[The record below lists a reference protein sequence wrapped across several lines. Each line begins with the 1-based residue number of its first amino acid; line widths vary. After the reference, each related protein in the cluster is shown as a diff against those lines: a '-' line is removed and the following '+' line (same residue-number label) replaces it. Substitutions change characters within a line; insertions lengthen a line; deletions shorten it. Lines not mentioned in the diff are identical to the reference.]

1 MLLSAVPLG
10 IGIASFIIFTKELQM
25 LEPYDTNTADV
36 VAMYIG
42 IFVFLFGLAI
52 ILMKKNS

>member
-1 MLLSAVPLG
+1 
-10 IGIASFIIFTKELQM
+10 M
-25 LEPYDTNTADV
+25 LEPYDTNTTAV